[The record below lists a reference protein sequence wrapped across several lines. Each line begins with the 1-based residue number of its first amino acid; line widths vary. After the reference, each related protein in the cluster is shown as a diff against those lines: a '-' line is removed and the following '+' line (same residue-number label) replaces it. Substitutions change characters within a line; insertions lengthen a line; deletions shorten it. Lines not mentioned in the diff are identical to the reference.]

1 MSIWKNLYLWAGKYT
16 STQGYGTNTP
26 KVFPQGRPQGHPH
39 GHPQGRP
46 QGRPKVAVEQRG
58 KPSGLVNFQSY
69 KTIFIVFPL
78 WECFW
83 IYIFSKI
90 WRINTL
96 DMVKLS
102 KHL

>member
-1 MSIWKNLYLWAGKYT
+1 MFYRLS
-16 STQGYGTNTP
+16 SSP
-26 KVFPQGRPQGHPH
+26 KLFPQVGRPQG
-39 GHPQGRP
+39 PQGRP
-46 QGRPKVAVEQRG
+46 QGRSKVAVEQRG

-90 WRINTL
+90 WRTNTL
-96 DMVKLS
+96 DMVNRGIVFFEILALS
-102 KHL
+102 RKNLTKN

>member
-1 MSIWKNLYLWAGKYT
+1 MS
-16 STQGYGTNTP
+16 
-26 KVFPQGRPQGHPH
+26 
-39 GHPQGRP
+39 QGRP
-46 QGRPKVAVEQRG
+46 QGRSKVAVEQRG

-90 WRINTL
+90 WRTNTL
-96 DMVKLS
+96 DMVNRGIVFFEILALS
-102 KHL
+102 RKNLTKN